1 MSEALSSNDAAPRP
15 RLCHLR
21 KWPDFNGYGFNLHA
35 ERGKAGQFIGNVD
48 PDSPAVAANL
58 RPGDRIVQV
67 GYVYMSAMTHVTKM
81 PLISHSQQ
89 RGFVVVRAALTG
101 KHDTLVRRA
110 PGWQGAPDGQRA
122 KKNSCY
128 KMFILL

>member
-67 GYVYMSAMTHVTKM
+67 GYVYMSAMTHVTKNA
-81 PLISHSQQ
+81 PYQSQS
-89 RGFVVVRAALTG
+89 ATG
-101 KHDTLVRRA
+101 V
-110 PGWQGAPDGQRA
+110 GSWQGRI
-122 KKNSCY
+122 NR
-128 KMFILL
+128 